1 MRKSAEMILI
11 IDRTS
16 SFQCVACRARP
27 ASSLSKMR
35 GIYLFYRVLP
45 PVRGPDNP
53 PPTDIAKTAYELKI
67 ASVDSTIKRKIN
79 FGGVS
84 GGRNGKFTMRSC
96 VTS

>member
-1 MRKSAEMILI
+1 
-11 IDRTS
+11 
-16 SFQCVACRARP
+16 
-27 ASSLSKMR
+27 MR